1 MTTSATYVIHTQNLE
16 EYGTDFHKFKGGS
29 TYNVHF
35 DLKELIFEEDAFGP
49 GKHQYYKQPSLSQAS
64 VAALVMQH
72 VNRYNGLQGS
82 FDYITSIETVSLFDT
97 PDHPDFN
104 GRAEDLIQEINQA
117 KEAA

>member
-82 FDYITSIETVSLFDT
+82 FDYITSIET
-97 PDHPDFN
+97 DHPDFN
-104 GRAEDLIQEINQA
+104 GRAEDLIQEINLA